1 LKNILNAIDEYQ
13 KRVQALRPFKEPML
27 SQIRAFFR
35 VSAVWSSN
43 AIEGFTYT
51 EMDTKIL
58 LEDGLTAGGK
68 PLRDA
73 LAVIGHAEAYDHMFT
88 LLRRRDLTEAD
99 VLRFHA
105 LLNGSLDN
113 EAHPGVYRQTPIFVT
128 GSEYK
133 FPDPEEVPG
142 LMEKF
147 FQQIAADRHRHH
159 PVAFAAHIHKALVTI
174 HPFTD
179 GNGRVARLAM
189 NTILIQDGFLPTI
202 IPPVLRHEYY
212 QTLQTAQIQNNE
224 RPFIEFIGRCEL
236 ETQKEIVRHLESG
249 RKPE

>member
-1 LKNILNAIDEYQ
+1 MLNLIQ
-13 KRVQALRPFKEPML
+13 
-27 SQIRAFFR
+27 AFFR
-35 VSAVWSSN
+35 VAVVWSSN
-43 AIEGFTYT
+43 AIEGFAYT
-51 EMDTKIL
+51 EMETKIL

-73 LAVIGHAEAYDHMFT
+73 LAVIGHAKAYDHMFA

-99 VLRFHA
+99 ALIFHA

-113 EAHPGVYRQTPIFVT
+113 ESHPGVYRQTPVFVT

-133 FPDPEEVPG
+133 FPDPDKIPG

-147 FQQIAADRHRHH
+147 FQEIAADRHRHH
-159 PVAFAAHIHKALVTI
+159 PVAFAAHIHKELVTI
-174 HPFTD
+174 HPFAD

-189 NTILIQDGFLPTI
+189 NALLIQDGFLPTI
-202 IPPVLRHEYY
+202 IPPVSRREYY
-212 QTLQTAQIQNNE
+212 QALRIAQTQKNE
-224 RPFIEFIGRCEL
+224 QPFIKFICLREL
-236 ETQKEIVRHLESG
+236 ETQKETLRHLESG

>member
-1 LKNILNAIDEYQ
+1 LKDILTTIDEYQ
-13 KRVQALRPFKEPML
+13 KRVQALRPFEAPML
-27 SQIRAFFR
+27 NQIRAFFR
-35 VSAVWSSN
+35 VGAVWSSN

-51 EMDTKIL
+51 EMETKIL

-68 PLRDA
+68 PMRDA

-88 LLRRRDLTEAD
+88 LLRRRDLSEAD

-113 EAHPGVYRQTPIFVT
+113 EAHPGGYRQTPIFVT

-133 FPDPEEVPG
+133 FPDPDEVPE

-147 FQQIAADRHRHH
+147 FQEIVADRHRHH
-159 PVAFAAHIHKALVTI
+159 PVAFAAHIHKELVTV
-174 HPFTD
+174 HPFAD

-189 NTILIQDGFLPTI
+189 NTLLIQDSFLPTI
-202 IPPVLRHEYY
+202 IPSVLRHEYY
-212 QTLQTAQIQNNE
+212 QTLQTAQIHKNE
-224 RPFIEFIGRCEL
+224 RPFIEFICRCEL
-236 ETQKEIVRHLESG
+236 ETQKEMLRHLESG